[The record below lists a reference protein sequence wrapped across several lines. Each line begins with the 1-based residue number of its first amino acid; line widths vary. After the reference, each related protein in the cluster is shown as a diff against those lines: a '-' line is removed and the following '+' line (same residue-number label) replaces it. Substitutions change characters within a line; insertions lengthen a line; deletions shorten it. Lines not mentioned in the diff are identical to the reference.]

1 MRSGTVAAAF
11 LCSVSCG
18 WAADSSVAGSP
29 APDLSTSGQATSA
42 TPRQPAPDLLIRGQL
57 ILTPQQRQQIRE
69 AIEQTKVEEQPVP
82 RAFAPAVGQTAP
94 PELKLSPVPEQLEQV
109 SGVARQH
116 QFARL
121 ERGTILIVGE
131 ERLVI
136 GMMSPGEGGAG
147 ATPLLQR

>member
-1 MRSGTVAAAF
+1 
-11 LCSVSCG
+11 
-18 WAADSSVAGSP
+18 VAGSP
-29 APDLSTSGQATSA
+29 TPDLSTSGQATSA
-42 TPRQPAPDLLIRGQL
+42 TTRQPAPDLLIRGQL

-69 AIEQTKVEEQPVP
+69 AIEQTNVEEQPIP

-94 PELKLSPVPEQLEQV
+94 PELKLTPVPEQLEQV
-109 SGVARQH
+109 SGVSRQH

-147 ATPLLQR
+147 ATPPLQR